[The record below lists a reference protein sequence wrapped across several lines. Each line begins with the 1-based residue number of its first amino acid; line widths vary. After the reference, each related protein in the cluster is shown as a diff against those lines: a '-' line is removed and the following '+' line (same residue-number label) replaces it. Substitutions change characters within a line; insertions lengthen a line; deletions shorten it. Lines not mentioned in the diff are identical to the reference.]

1 MNLPLKELSKILNS
15 YKNILLTGP
24 ANPKIDVLS
33 TALAWNIFLTLKN
46 KKVDLFFSGQVM
58 SLPFLKEEE
67 KIKKDFNLLNNF
79 KIILDISETKVKKL
93 DYNIEGSELH
103 IDITPQKGTFKAEH
117 IKTERGEYKYDLII
131 SFGASNLEDLGDIF
145 IKNNNFFYDIPLI
158 NLDNSLINNNF
169 GQLNIVKGSSTSL
182 AEISYYIL
190 EKNLNKDISTALLS
204 GMISATNSFQSSQ
217 VTPTT
222 LELASNLISK
232 GADRENIVKHLY
244 RTKDINTLK
253 SWGKV
258 LSRLKQ
264 NKYIISSFLKYN
276 EIKSIPQDF
285 KEMIKE
291 LILVTNS
298 AQVALIFYQLE
309 LTKTE
314 VWIYT
319 INNIDAL
326 SLTEELE
333 GNGKYNFSKVIIDKN
348 LEATQKLVLKHIA
361 NKINI
366 INS

>member
-15 YKNILLTGP
+15 YNNILLTGST
-24 ANPKIDVLS
+24 NPNIDIIS
-33 TALAWNIFLTLKN
+33 TAIAWSIFLGLSN
-46 KKVDLFFSGQVM
+46 KKVDLFFSGKIID
-58 SLPFLKEEE
+58 LPFLNNFE
-67 KIKKDFNLLNNF
+67 KLKKNINIFNNF
-79 KIILDISETKVKKL
+79 KIILDISNTKVKKL
-93 DYNIEGSELH
+93 DYNIKGDELH
-103 IDITPQKGTFKAEH
+103 IDIIPEGGIFKSKN
-117 IKTERGEYKYDLII
+117 IKSKIGDYKYDLII

-158 NLDNSLINNNF
+158 NLDNSLINDNF

-264 NKYIISSFLKYN
+264 NKYIISSFLKHN
-276 EIKSIPQDF
+276 EIKNIPQDF
-285 KEMIKE
+285 KDMIKE
-291 LILVTNS
+291 LILSTNY
-298 AQVALIFYQLE
+298 AQVAIIFYQLE
-309 LTKTE
+309 LNKTE
-314 VWIYT
+314 AWVYT
-319 INNIDAL
+319 IKNIDSL
-326 SLTEELE
+326 SLTEELKGK
-333 GNGKYNFSKVIIDKN
+333 GNHNFSKVIIDKN
-348 LEATQKLVLKHIA
+348 LEDSQKLVLKHIE

-366 INS
+366 INN